1 MTRLSIERLNLSDN
15 SFILKLVNTEGWLKF
30 IGNRN
35 VNTIDDANNYIE
47 KITNLKNIIYWIAK
61 RKSDNRNIG
70 IITLIKRDNL
80 EYFDFGFAFLP
91 DFSKKGYAYEAS
103 KIILDR
109 LMQEPQF
116 KTMLA
121 VTIPDNINSLKLL
134 EKLNFTYFEEIE
146 QGNEKLT
153 VYKIEND

>member
-1 MTRLSIERLNLSDN
+1 ML
-15 SFILKLVNTEGWLKF
+15 NTEGWLKF

-47 KITNLKNIIYWIAK
+47 KITNLKNIIYWTAK
-61 RKSDNRNIG
+61 RKSDNLNIG

-80 EYFDFGFAFLP
+80 EHFDFGFAFLP
-91 DFSKKGYAYEAS
+91 DFGKKGYAYEAS

-121 VTIPDNINSLKLL
+121 VSIPDNINSLKLL
-134 EKLNFTYFEEIE
+134 EKLNFIYFE
-146 QGNEKLT
+146 
-153 VYKIEND
+153 

>member
-1 MTRLSIERLNLSDN
+1 MNIAKSKYETKRLTIERLSLNDN

-35 VNTIDDANNYIE
+35 VNTIDEADNYIE
-47 KITNLKNIIYWIAK
+47 KITNLKNIIYWIVK
-61 RKSDNRNIG
+61 RKSDNSSIG

-80 EYFDFGFAFLP
+80 EHFDFGFAFLP
-91 DFSKKGYAYEAS
+91 DFGKNGYAYEAS

-109 LMQEPQF
+109 LIQEPQF

-121 VTIPDNINSLKLL
+121 VTIPDNIINRESIVL
-134 EKLNFTYFEEIE
+134 
-146 QGNEKLT
+146 
-153 VYKIEND
+153 

>member
-1 MTRLSIERLNLSDN
+1 M
-15 SFILKLVNTEGWLKF
+15 VNTEGWLKF

-35 VNTIDDANNYIE
+35 VNTIDEADNYIE
-47 KITNLKNIIYWIAK
+47 KITNLKNINYWIVK
-61 RKSDNRNIG
+61 RKSDNSSIG

-80 EYFDFGFAFLP
+80 EHFDFGFAFLP
-91 DFSKKGYAYEAS
+91 DFGKNGYAYEAA
-103 KIILDR
+103 KIILDT

-116 KTMLA
+116 KIMLA

-146 QGNEKLT
+146 QKNEKLS
-153 VYKIEND
+153 VYKIENG